1 MDSLQD
7 NQIQKTTLQGYV
19 ESIIF
24 SPDDSE
30 YKVMSFSTLEEDIT
44 IVGTFPGVSV
54 GMSLDVTGEY
64 KEHPTY
70 GMQFRVDSFRVIMPT
85 DIAGIEHYLAS
96 GTIKGIGKATA
107 KKIVSRFGEDTLRI
121 MEEDPIKLSEI
132 KGISVKKAI
141 GIADQVV
148 EEKEL
153 RDVMIFLDQYGIG
166 SVLAYKLYASYGT
179 AIYRIIRE
187 NPYKLAEDVDGIGF
201 KTADNIALKMNM
213 SVDSDYRIKS
223 AIVYVLNEGALEGH
237 TFLKYDELL
246 AKVCRLL
253 EITIDSLDN
262 YLMNL
267 TIEKQIVVKD
277 ENVYLSAYYYME
289 LGVARMI
296 LGLDDTF
303 TIGEE
308 RLNEAINIIE
318 KRQGI
323 KLDALQRDAVKT
335 AVTNGVCVLTGGPGT
350 GKTTT
355 IRTIIEFFEL
365 EGMEIFLAAPTGRAA
380 KRMTE
385 ATGRDAKTIHRL
397 LEVKGSMESGSVKP
411 SFERGKDNPLDCDVV
426 IIDEMS
432 MVDISLCY
440 HLLTAITVGTRVI
453 MVGDVNQLPSVG
465 AGNVLRDIIASEKF
479 AVVTLDKVYRQSD
492 ESDIITNAHKIN
504 RGEEVNLMKKS
515 NDFFYAGRQNAQAII
530 DLILSFIKDKL
541 PNYLNVAPE
550 DIQLLTPSKKG
561 MLGSVELNKTLQEKL
576 NPKSYDKAEYQ
587 FGADKL
593 FREGDKV
600 MQIKNNY
607 QLEWKIYSNNNI
619 VIESGEGVFN
629 GDMGVVTMIDR
640 MTSTL
645 RVRYDDERYVDYPFS
660 GLGELEHAY
669 AVTVHKSQGSEY
681 PAVVIPLLR
690 MAENLMTRNILY
702 TAITR
707 AKQCVVIVG
716 SKEIFNNM
724 IHNDKT
730 EDRNSSLT
738 HSILELTS
746 SSSE

>member
-1 MDSLQD
+1 M
-7 NQIQKTTLQGYV
+7 
-19 ESIIF
+19 
-24 SPDDSE
+24 
-30 YKVMSFSTLEEDIT
+30 
-44 IVGTFPGVSV
+44 
-54 GMSLDVTGEY
+54 
-64 KEHPTY
+64 
-70 GMQFRVDSFRVIMPT
+70 
-85 DIAGIEHYLAS
+85 
-96 GTIKGIGKATA
+96 
-107 KKIVSRFGEDTLRI
+107 
-121 MEEDPIKLSEI
+121 
-132 KGISVKKAI
+132 
-141 GIADQVV
+141 
-148 EEKEL
+148 
-153 RDVMIFLDQYGIG
+153 
-166 SVLAYKLYASYGT
+166 
-179 AIYRIIRE
+179 
-187 NPYKLAEDVDGIGF
+187 
-201 KTADNIALKMNM
+201 
-213 SVDSDYRIKS
+213 
-223 AIVYVLNEGALEGH
+223 
-237 TFLKYDELL
+237 
-246 AKVCRLL
+246 
-253 EITIDSLDN
+253 
-262 YLMNL
+262 
-267 TIEKQIVVKD
+267 
-277 ENVYLSAYYYME
+277 
-289 LGVARMI
+289 
-296 LGLDDTF
+296 
-303 TIGEE
+303 
-308 RLNEAINIIE
+308 
-318 KRQGI
+318 
-323 KLDALQRDAVKT
+323 
-335 AVTNGVCVLTGGPGT
+335 
-350 GKTTT
+350 
-355 IRTIIEFFEL
+355 
-365 EGMEIFLAAPTGRAA
+365 AAPTGRAA

-397 LEVKGSMESGSVKP
+397 LEVKGSIESGSVKP

-465 AGNVLRDIIASEKF
+465 AGNVLRDIIATEKF

-576 NPKSYDKAEYQ
+576 NPKAYDKAEYQ